1 MYKMIDLFSGVGG
14 VRRGF
19 ELAGGFQNVL
29 SADIDK
35 YASQSYEHLHGEE
48 SLNDV
53 TSESFKQQTVDLHYD
68 TLLGGFPCQ
77 SFSRA
82 GKQEGFLNATKGTLF
97 FDVADIIKRS
107 RPKTFLL
114 ENVDNLLS
122 HDKGETF
129 KVILETLVH
138 ELNYKVIGVRETPDG
153 SLVWQKTS
161 FKRNSKDFGVPQNRP
176 RVFIMGFDK
185 EYFKDKIDLI
195 DNLELPEKRERPAV
209 FETVDD
215 ILETDVDPKYFASE
229 GYIQSMINH
238 RDRHAGK
245 GNGFGFIIV
254 NDPER
259 KIRISNAVLATG
271 GSGKERNLIRDVR
284 SDIAGLVVK
293 GKKTPLSG
301 ECIRHM
307 TPLEWARL
315 QGFAGYGFV
324 DENGVDHFSFPE
336 NMSDTQRY
344 KQMGNSVTIPVIE
357 ELALFMKSCLD
368 LMGVEDMKPTDG
380 RTSVISVKSAE

>member
-1 MYKMIDLFSGVGG
+1 MIDLFSGVGG
-14 VRRGF
+14 IRRGF
-19 ELAGGFQNVL
+19 ELAGGFENVL

-35 YASQSYEHLHGEE
+35 YAAQSYEHLHGEE

-53 TSESFKQQTVDLHYD
+53 TSEEFKQKTVDLHYD

-122 HDKGETF
+122 HDKGNTF

-138 ELNYKVIGVRETPDG
+138 ELNYHVVGVREAPDG
-153 SLVWQKTS
+153 SLIWDRQS

-195 DNLELPEKRERPAV
+195 KNFELPEKRERPAI

-215 ILETDVDPKYFASE
+215 ILENDVPASYFAAE
-229 GYIQSMINH
+229 GYVNSMKAH
-238 RDRHAGK
+238 RDRHGAK
-245 GNGFGFIIV
+245 GNGFGYIV
-254 NDPER
+254 VNAEDR
-259 KIRISNAVLATG
+259 KSRISNAVLATG
-271 GSGKERNLIRDVR
+271 GSGKERNMIHDPRP
-284 SDIAGLVVK
+284 DIAGTVIK
-293 GKKTPLSG
+293 GKKTPLSAD
-301 ECIRHM
+301 CIRHM

-324 DENGVDHFSFPE
+324 DENGVDQFSFPDT
-336 NMSDTQRY
+336 MSNAQRY

-357 ELALFMKSCLD
+357 EMALFMKSCLN
-368 LMGVEDMKPTDG
+368 LMGEAV
-380 RTSVISVKSAE
+380 

>member
-1 MYKMIDLFSGVGG
+1 MYKTIDLFSGVGG

-19 ELAGGFQNVL
+19 EIAGGFEVVL

-35 YASQSYEHLHGEE
+35 YAAESYEHLHGEK

-53 TSESFKQQTVDLHYD
+53 TSEEFKQRCVDLGYQ

-97 FDVADIIKRS
+97 FDVADILKRS

-122 HDKGETF
+122 HDKGNTF

-138 ELNYKVIGVRETPDG
+138 ELNYHVVGVREAADG
-153 SLVWQKTS
+153 TLVWNKQS

-195 DNLELPEKRERPAV
+195 ANFELPEKRERPAI

-215 ILETDVDPKYFASE
+215 ILEKDVDPKYFASQ
-229 GYIQSMINH
+229 GYIDSMVKH
-238 RDRHAGK
+238 RDRHGAK
-245 GNGFGFIIV
+245 GNGFGFIVV
-254 NDPER
+254 NDPDR
-259 KIRISNAVLATG
+259 KVRISNAVLATG
-271 GSGKERNLIRDVR
+271 GSGKERNLIRDIR
-284 SDIAGLVVK
+284 PDIAGQEIK
-293 GKKTPLSG
+293 GKKTPLSA

-324 DENGVDHFSFPE
+324 DANGVDHFSFPE
-336 NMSDTQRY
+336 TMSDTQRY

-357 ELALFMKSCLD
+357 ELALFMKSCLN
-368 LMGVEDMKPTDG
+368 LMGEPNMKPEDG
-380 RTSVISVKSAE
+380 HEVPFFASK

>member
-1 MYKMIDLFSGVGG
+1 MYKTIDLFSGVGG

-19 ELAGGFQNVL
+19 ELAGGFENVL

-35 YASQSYEHLHGEE
+35 YAAQSYEHLHGEE

-53 TSESFKQQTVDLHYD
+53 TSEEFKQQTVDLHYD

-138 ELNYKVIGVRETPDG
+138 ELNYKVIGVQESPDG
-153 SLVWQKTS
+153 TLVWNRQS

-195 DNLELPEKRERPAV
+195 DTMELPESRERPAI
-209 FETVDD
+209 FNTVDE
-215 ILETDVDPKYFASE
+215 ILETDVDLKYFAAE
-229 GYIQSMINH
+229 GYIQSMKNH
-238 RDRHAGK
+238 RDRHGAK
-245 GNGFGFIIV
+245 GNGFGFIVV
-254 NDPER
+254 NDEDR

-271 GSGKERNLIRDVR
+271 GSGKERNLIRDIR
-284 SDIAGLVVK
+284 SDVAGTVIK
-293 GKKTPLSG
+293 GKKTPLSA

-324 DENGVDHFSFPE
+324 DAEGVDHFSFPE
-336 NMSDTQRY
+336 NMSNAQRY

-357 ELALFMKSCLD
+357 EMALFMKSCLD
-368 LMGVEDMKPTDG
+368 LMGEENMKPEDG
-380 RTSVISVKSAE
+380 RNAEISVAK